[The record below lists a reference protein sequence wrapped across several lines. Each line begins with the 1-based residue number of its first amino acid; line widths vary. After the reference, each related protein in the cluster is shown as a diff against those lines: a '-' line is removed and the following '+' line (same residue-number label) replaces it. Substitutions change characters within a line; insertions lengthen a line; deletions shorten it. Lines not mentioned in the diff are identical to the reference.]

1 MPVWDVPVVED
12 GDEKKEEEEV
22 EEEENQDPEN
32 MAGALSS
39 SLIGGHLLRGL
50 YYGHQSIQECVL
62 YHVIHCMCS
71 R

>member
-1 MPVWDVPVVED
+1 MVED

-32 MAGALSS
+32 MAGELSS

-50 YYGHQSIQECVL
+50 YYGHQSI
-62 YHVIHCMCS
+62 H
-71 R
+71 